1 MRTVLGVTQI
11 GLGPLGQMITPYLA
25 ERSGIEI
32 VGAADIDPELAGK
45 DLGDLCNMG
54 SLNTVITNDLDTA
67 LLNAQVAIITTVSEL
82 ERLFPLLEQVIPK
95 GIHVVSTPLLP
106 SVQTHHP

>member
-1 MRTVLGVTQI
+1 MRTALGVTQI

-25 ERSGIEI
+25 ERSGIQI

-54 SLNTVITNDLDTA
+54 SLNTVITDDLDTA
-67 LLNAQVAIITTVSEL
+67 LVTPRLLSSPPSPNSNAYSC
-82 ERLFPLLEQVIPK
+82 FWSK
-95 GIHVVSTPLLP
+95 
-106 SVQTHHP
+106 